1 MAKNIM
7 SDHVS
12 PTNHLG
18 IDLVTDKIIDGN
30 IQINGL
36 KEVTNPINFERGG
49 IPTVDGLFSEYIFG
63 VTTDERRLTWAYID
77 LGCKVVH
84 PYIFYVLCAIQQNIK
99 NIFEGQGSWIVDE
112 NQDLIEVKENDKRY
126 NPDNTGVEWFIKHY
140 KDIKFKKNKSRERNE
155 KINLLETFKPDEI
168 FLSKWL
174 VLPVFYRDLE
184 TKEGPLKIPPI
195 NKEYMNLIRYS
206 QSIKYESLEMD
217 MMTNLTRYN
226 IQITLCNIQKYF
238 QEIVQKSDG
247 FFKQYVIGKNP
258 DYGVRSVISCPV
270 LTEYDTPDDM
280 PIDMNT
286 TGFPLSE
293 VLGMLFPFIQRWV
306 YNWFLNITETIGP
319 HTIASDRSGNGNKTT
334 VYYVDPGSK
343 YTPEYIAKKITSW
356 IDNYESRFE
365 VLLFDVYYI
374 DKNGNEIYDEKPIR
388 FSGIPYSDDPENIH
402 ASQIVDRFMTWTDI
416 FYIAA
421 VECSEDKYAWVTR
434 YPLTS
439 YLGTF
444 PTKIFVLSTV
454 KTTPIRINV
463 NGEVKVY
470 KYYPVI
476 DLNKSTLEVSR
487 SFNETVNMANSILE
501 SIGGDYD
508 GDTISAKGLYSIE
521 ANQETNRILYE
532 PTHFI
537 ANSGKLVAS
546 MTNEGTLTLYSMTR
560 D

>member
-7 SDHVS
+7 SKHVA
-12 PTNHLG
+12 PDNHLG

-30 IQINGL
+30 IELLGI

-49 IPTVDGLFSEYIFG
+49 IPTVDGLFSEVIFG
-63 VTTDERRLTWAYID
+63 VTTDERRLTWGYID

-84 PYIFYVLCAIQQNIK
+84 PYIFYVLCAIQQNISQ
-99 NIFEGQGSWIVDE
+99 IFEGKGSWKVTEDH
-112 NQDLIEVKENDKRY
+112 DLVAVKEDDPNYD
-126 NPDNTGVEWFIKHY
+126 PDSTGVEWFIKHY
-140 KDIKFKKNKSRERNE
+140 KDIKFRRNNSRERNE
-155 KINLLETFKPDEI
+155 KISLLESLKPDEI
-168 FLSKWL
+168 FVSKWL
-174 VLPVFYRDLE
+174 VIPVFYRDLE
-184 TKEGPLKIPPI
+184 TKDGPLKIPPI
-195 NKEYMNLIRYS
+195 NKEYMNLIRYA
-206 QSIKYESLEMD
+206 QSIKYESLEMG
-217 MMTNLTRYN
+217 MLTNLTRYN
-226 IQITLCNIQKYF
+226 IQIALGNIQKYY
-238 QEIVQKSDG
+238 QEIIQKSDG

-270 LTEYDTPDDM
+270 LTEYDKPEDM

-306 YNWFLNITETIGP
+306 YNWFLNVSETIGT
-319 HTIASDRSGNGNKTT
+319 HEIASVGKTNEKIT
-334 VYYVDPGSK
+334 VYFDDMGSK
-343 YTPEYIAKKITSW
+343 FTPDFIAKKITSW

-365 VLLFDVYYI
+365 LIMFDIYYMNKDGKEVYA
-374 DKNGNEIYDEKPIR
+374 EKPIK
-388 FSGIPYSDDPENIH
+388 FSGIPFSDNAKNTYSSE
-402 ASQIVDRFMTWTDI
+402 IVNRYMTWTDI

-421 VECSEDKYAWVTR
+421 VECSDDKYAWVTR

-454 KTTPIRINV
+454 KTMPIRMNI
-463 NGEVKVY
+463 NGEVKEY

-476 DLNKSTLEVSR
+476 DLTKSTLEVSR
-487 SFNETVNMANSILE
+487 SFNETVNMANSILD

-508 GDTISAKGLYSIE
+508 GDTISAKGIYSIE
-521 ANQETNRILYE
+521 ANQEINRILYE
-532 PTHFI
+532 PTHYI
-537 ANSGKLVAS
+537 ANSGNLVAK

>member
-7 SDHVS
+7 SKHVA
-12 PTNHLG
+12 PDNHLG

-30 IQINGL
+30 IELLGI

-49 IPTVDGLFSEYIFG
+49 IPTVDGLFSEVIFG
-63 VTTDERRLTWAYID
+63 VTTDERRLTWGYID

-84 PYIFYVLCAIQQNIK
+84 PYIFYVLCAIQQNISQ
-99 NIFEGQGSWIVDE
+99 IFEGKGSWKVTEDG
-112 NQDLIEVKENDKRY
+112 DLIAVKEDDPKY
-126 NPDNTGVEWFIKHY
+126 NPDNTGVEWFVKNY
-140 KDIKFKKNKSRERNE
+140 KNIKFKKNKSRERNE
-155 KINLLETFKPDEI
+155 KINLLNTFKPDDI
-168 FLSKWL
+168 FISKWL
-174 VLPVFYRDLE
+174 VIPVFYRDLE
-184 TKEGPLKIPPI
+184 TKDGPLKIPPI
-195 NKEYMNLIRYS
+195 NKEYMNLIRYA

-226 IQITLCNIQKYF
+226 IQITLGNIQRYY
-238 QEIVQKSDG
+238 QEIIQKSDG

-270 LTEYDTPDDM
+270 LTEYDRPEDM

-306 YNWFLNITETIGP
+306 YNWFLNEVETIG
-319 HTIASDRSGNGNKTT
+319 TQGIAMSKKDKSEST
-334 VYYVDPGSK
+334 VYFDDPGSK
-343 YTPEYIAKKITSW
+343 FTPDYIAKKISSW

-365 VLLFDVYYI
+365 LITLDVYTI
-374 DKNGNEIYDEKPIR
+374 DKNGKEVYTEAPIK
-388 FSGIPYSDDPENIH
+388 FSGIPFSDNAENAYSSE
-402 ASQIVDRFMTWTDI
+402 IVNRYMTWTDI

-421 VECSEDKYAWVTR
+421 VECSDDKYAWVTR

-454 KTTPIRINV
+454 KTMPIRMNI
-463 NGEVKVY
+463 NGEVKEY

-476 DLNKSTLEVSR
+476 DLTKSTLEVSR
-487 SFNETVNMANSILE
+487 SFNETVNMANSILD

-508 GDTISAKGLYSIE
+508 GDTISAKGIYSIE
-521 ANQETNRILYE
+521 ANQEINRILYE
-532 PTHFI
+532 PTHYI
-537 ANSGKLVAS
+537 ANSGNLVAK